1 MLVCSECRTENPE
14 QAKFCTRCG
23 RSLTD
28 ADSALRRLQR
38 REDTGEGIDIAV
50 PKPPNPLFAIV
61 AIVLVT
67 VAAVTVGAWW
77 LLRPNPCEGKLA
89 SSRFPY
95 CLEIPARWER
105 AGATFNEQQADA
117 YAPRTGDPFILVFA
131 EQVEPGTDTSAYA
144 RSRREIMASNG
155 LFPTPLEQI
164 EVGGQEAFSWEVDT
178 TAENGAP
185 HHEFLVVL
193 VRGEIGWAIHFAG
206 TEPRYSQHRGV
217 FDRVLRSWSFQ

>member
-1 MLVCSECRTENPE
+1 MLVCPECRTENPE

-28 ADSALRRLQR
+28 ADSALRRLER
-38 REDTGEGIDIAV
+38 REDTGEGIDIPV

-67 VAAVTVGAWW
+67 VAAVTVGTWW

-95 CLEIPARWER
+95 CLQIPARWER
-105 AGATFNEQQADA
+105 AGATFDEQSADA
-117 YAPRTGDPFILVFA
+117 YAPPIGDPFILVFA
-131 EQVEPGTDTSAYA
+131 EQVEPGTDTSVYA
-144 RSRREIMASNG
+144 RSQREIIASNG
-155 LFPTPLEQI
+155 FFPSPLEQTQ
-164 EVGGQEAFSWEVDT
+164 VDGQEAFSWEVST
-178 TAENGAP
+178 KAENGASR
-185 HHEFLVVL
+185 HELWVAL
-193 VRGEIGWAIHFAG
+193 VRGEIGWAIHYAG
-206 TEPRYSQHRGV
+206 TEESYSRDRDV